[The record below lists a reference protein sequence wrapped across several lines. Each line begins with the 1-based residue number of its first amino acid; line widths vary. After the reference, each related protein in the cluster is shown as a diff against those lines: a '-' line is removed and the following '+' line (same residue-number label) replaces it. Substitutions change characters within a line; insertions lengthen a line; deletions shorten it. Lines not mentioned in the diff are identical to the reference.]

1 MESIGP
7 SSHLQSFSRSPGL
20 LDRKS
25 LGVGS
30 KAAGLP
36 ETRGQLST
44 LQGPRAAQLPG
55 SGWIH
60 GQRSRSLRCL
70 ATARAPS
77 SGWTRH
83 QRWDFPDLGV
93 AGRQQKIV
101 PTGFNGQ
108 IDIPANPRDHLAS
121 EVSPKAGWSNSQKSS
136 SSRILARTRASA
148 PIWNCCSR
156 NSGALGQ
163 HKNHSDSR
171 WSFHGCKIVK
181 PSHFGAW
188 KDLSHHQVA
197 PSSGWSHLQTSG
209 SSAHVGTEPDPVY
222 RWSHH
227 QSSKIQGHLAA
238 PHPPKSHWLGFEGW
252 ASGCLMESS
261 DLASFAENPSPSW
274 GSDWTS
280 AQRSG
285 VRDSGGPARKFQLG
299 FRNKVQNIWPWTV

>member
-1 MESIGP
+1 MDPMGYEMENKSHVPVTTDVRYFQQALESLDHGDLGIPHFRKLPFVAVETEEHHQTSKKQGMIGVVKTWNPGPAGPRCENHTFPKNSPNVEIHRDWPVSVSKKKTSESMGSIGP
-7 SSHLQSFSRSPGL
+7 SSNLQSFSRSPGL

-25 LGVGS
+25 LGDGS
-30 KAAGLP
+30 KALGLP
-36 ETRGQLST
+36 ETRGQVST
-44 LQGPRAAQLPG
+44 LQGPRAAPLPG

-108 IDIPANPRDHLAS
+108 IDIPANPSDHPAS

-171 WSFHGCKIVK
+171 WSFHGCKI
-181 PSHFGAW
+181 
-188 KDLSHHQVA
+188 
-197 PSSGWSHLQTSG
+197 
-209 SSAHVGTEPDPVY
+209 
-222 RWSHH
+222 
-227 QSSKIQGHLAA
+227 
-238 PHPPKSHWLGFEGW
+238 
-252 ASGCLMESS
+252 
-261 DLASFAENPSPSW
+261 
-274 GSDWTS
+274 
-280 AQRSG
+280 
-285 VRDSGGPARKFQLG
+285 
-299 FRNKVQNIWPWTV
+299 